1 MTSGELLKEVNEYCE
16 IPGGV
21 STVTINRAVRK
32 YMYKGEWPRKRMTSR
47 AVKKFT
53 ENNNNNY
60 SKDYSIGLLN
70 KIHEVALP
78 LLKTTE

>member
-1 MTSGELLKEVNEYCE
+1 MKEVNEYCE

-32 YMYKGEWPRKRMTSR
+32 YMYKGEWSRKRMTSR

-53 ENNNNNY
+53 DNNNNNNNNNY
-60 SKDYSIGLLN
+60 SKDYSIGLFN